1 MEKDFQNT
9 TYQIPTVVNS
19 EDVLNRFARRKTMA
33 AIEAAIIITDE
44 PETVNPEIRE
54 TPNELS
60 DQIHIADTS
69 SALPALL
76 ESVDENLLADLID
89 QKRDAEILAL
99 VRSGQAIVMPIET
112 YQFMETAVGD
122 LSVVVETMNNLI
134 YALRGLAEN
143 KEQLAKYI
151 DINSDSKI
159 NLEVVIEEFMDW
171 GKAYFTSKVMNG
183 ATLGLVK
190 PKEIP
195 MPPILKMFMS
205 IIDTKVFD
213 KTDPKRYVEAFQR
226 YNVNLEPLNALR
238 DLFVKT

>member
-9 TYQIPTVVNS
+9 TPQNHAIVTVVNS
-19 EDVLNRFARRKTMA
+19 EDVLNRFARRKVMSSIES
-33 AIEAAIIITDE
+33 AIVVTDK
-44 PETVNPEIRE
+44 PETTNAKLSGE
-54 TPNELS
+54 TSQNS
-60 DQIHIADTS
+60 VSTDAAQY
-69 SALPALL
+69 LPTIF
-76 ESVDENLLADLID
+76 EVIDENLLADLID
-89 QKRDAEILAL
+89 QNRDAEILEL
-99 VRSGQAIVMPIET
+99 VRTGKAIVMPIET

-151 DINSDSKI
+151 DASSDTKI

-205 IIDTKVFD
+205 IIDTKVFN
-213 KTDPKRYVEAFQR
+213 KTDPTPYLDAFRR

-238 DLFVKT
+238 DLFVKS